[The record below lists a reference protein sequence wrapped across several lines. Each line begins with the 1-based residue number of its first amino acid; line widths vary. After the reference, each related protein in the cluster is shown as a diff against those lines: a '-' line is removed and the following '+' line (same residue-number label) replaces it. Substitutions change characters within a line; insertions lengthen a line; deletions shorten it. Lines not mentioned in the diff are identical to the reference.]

1 MGMNNGNRIL
11 SNTAWMV
18 FDKVF
23 VLLIN
28 LLVTLKVANH
38 YGSSDYGS
46 YQYAVSIIAII
57 EILVTL
63 VDGRVLKKLYINN
76 NQNTVVYT
84 ATISRMV
91 FSLISV
97 VIGGGCVFFIDTD
110 IEFRILF
117 MVLLINTIL
126 TNFRFGM
133 ANRFEYLLQSKRV
146 VIAADVSLLI
156 GSLLQL
162 AAMNMDLSITAI
174 SVIAVISSA
183 INLIIIYMQYH
194 HEFSTADSQGMNK
207 FDRQLFVTMVKESF
221 PLAVAASCATVY
233 TRCDSIMI
241 GAMMTTAEVG
251 VYAIAAKLIS
261 VIQIILTPIRESVY
275 PTFVN
280 LYYKDKSKYE
290 SLYIEVTSLL
300 TWIYIAEVVFSFIV
314 LPYVF
319 KCLNKEY
326 MQALPVYQIYVLSV
340 FFTYNAGLRAGHFT
354 LVNKGKI
361 LAYSQFAAV
370 VINIVLN
377 YIGISMLGVYGA
389 AAATVITQG
398 LSLFV
403 SNLFFKDDGRDVFMW
418 QLKAINPLYV
428 LEGIKAFG
436 LRKRNY

>member
-1 MGMNNGNRIL
+1 MSNGMRIL

-23 VLLIN
+23 VILIN

-57 EILVTL
+57 EVLATL

-76 NQNTVVYT
+76 NENTVVYT
-84 ATISRMV
+84 ATISRVV

-97 VIGGGCVFFIDTD
+97 VIGVGCVFFIDTD
-110 IEFRILF
+110 IKFRILF

-126 TNFRFGM
+126 TNLRFGM

-162 AAMNMDLSITAI
+162 TAIGMGLSITAI

-194 HEFSTADSQGMNK
+194 HEFAAIDSQNLNK
-207 FDRQLFVTMVKESF
+207 FDRQLFITMVKESL
-221 PLAVAASCATVY
+221 PLAIAASCATVY
-233 TRCDSIMI
+233 TRCDAIMI
-241 GAMMTTAEVG
+241 GAMMTTAEIG
-251 VYAIAAKLIS
+251 VYAIAIKLIR

-290 SLYIEVTSLL
+290 RLYIEVTSLL
-300 TWIYIAEVVFSFIV
+300 TWIYIVEVAFSFVV

-319 KCLNKEY
+319 KFLNKEY
-326 MQALPVYQIYVLSV
+326 MQALPIYQIYVLSA

-354 LVNKGKI
+354 LISKGKI

-370 VINIVLN
+370 IINIVLN

-389 AAATVITQG
+389 AVATVITQG

-418 QLKAINPLYV
+418 QLKAINPFYV
-428 LEGIKAFG
+428 LEGIKVF
-436 LRKRNY
+436 LPKKRNN

>member
-1 MGMNNGNRIL
+1 MGMNNGMRIL

-38 YGSSDYGS
+38 YGSNDYGS

-57 EILVTL
+57 EVFVTL
-63 VDGRVLKKLYINN
+63 VDGRVLKKLYISNN
-76 NQNTVVYT
+76 ENTVVYT
-84 ATISRMV
+84 ATISRVV

-97 VIGGGCVFFIDTD
+97 VIGVGCVFFIDND

-126 TNFRFGM
+126 TNLRFGM

-162 AAMNMDLSITAI
+162 AAISMNLSITAI

-183 INLIIIYMQYH
+183 INLIIVYIQYH
-194 HEFSTADSQGMNK
+194 HEFSATDAQGMNK

-221 PLAVAASCATVY
+221 PLAIAASCATVY

-261 VIQIILTPIRESVY
+261 
-275 PTFVN
+275 
-280 LYYKDKSKYE
+280 
-290 SLYIEVTSLL
+290 
-300 TWIYIAEVVFSFIV
+300 
-314 LPYVF
+314 
-319 KCLNKEY
+319 
-326 MQALPVYQIYVLSV
+326 
-340 FFTYNAGLRAGHFT
+340 
-354 LVNKGKI
+354 
-361 LAYSQFAAV
+361 
-370 VINIVLN
+370 
-377 YIGISMLGVYGA
+377 
-389 AAATVITQG
+389 
-398 LSLFV
+398 
-403 SNLFFKDDGRDVFMW
+403 
-418 QLKAINPLYV
+418 
-428 LEGIKAFG
+428 
-436 LRKRNY
+436 